1 MGNANYCTS
10 GQLSP
15 LLNDPYYL
23 TIGIGTRIFLGGG
36 IGYVSWPGTQHNPQA
51 PRSGNGIPMKPAGT
65 LMVMGDLKQMSP
77 RYLMGVSLLGYGCS
91 LAVGLG
97 IPIPLLNEE
106 IAHYCA
112 TADDDILM
120 PVVDYGEDY
129 PNATGRIL
137 THVTY
142 AELKEGVIEVEGQQI
157 QTVPLSSLGRAR
169 EIAQTLKKWIQAG
182 EFLLGAPV
190 ELLPSCPRHE
200 YCPSPEREFEEIS

>member
-1 MGNANYCTS
+1 MGNANYCTA

-15 LLNDPYYL
+15 LLKDPYYL

-36 IGYVSWPGTQHNPQA
+36 VGYVSWPGTQHNPQA
-51 PRSGNGIPMKPAGT
+51 PRAGNGIPMKAAGT
-65 LMVMGDLKQMSP
+65 LMVMGDLKQMHP
-77 RYLMGVSLLGYGCS
+77 RYLVGVSMLGYGCS

-106 IAHYCA
+106 MAHYCA
-112 TADDDILM
+112 QADEDILM

-142 AELKEGVIEVEGQQI
+142 AELKAGQIELDGQKI
-157 QTVPLSSLGRAR
+157 QTVPLSSLVRAR
-169 EIAQTLKKWIQAG
+169 EIAITLKQWIEAG
-182 EFLLGAPV
+182 NFLLGEPV
-190 ELLPSCPRHE
+190 QLLPSCSRQE
-200 YCPSPEREFEEIS
+200 YCLTPDDKFEEIS

>member
-1 MGNANYCTS
+1 
-10 GQLSP
+10 
-15 LLNDPYYL
+15 
-23 TIGIGTRIFLGGG
+23 
-36 IGYVSWPGTQHNPQA
+36 
-51 PRSGNGIPMKPAGT
+51 
-65 LMVMGDLKQMSP
+65 MVMGDLKQMHP

-112 TADDDILM
+112 LTDENILM

-142 AELKEGVIEVEGQQI
+142 AQLRAGDIEVEGQHI

-169 EIAQTLKKWIQAG
+169 EIAGTLKQWIESG
-182 EFLLGAPV
+182 NFLLGEPV

-200 YCPSPEREFEEIS
+200 YCPPRGEDSEEIS

>member
-1 MGNANYCTS
+1 
-10 GQLSP
+10 
-15 LLNDPYYL
+15 
-23 TIGIGTRIFLGGG
+23 
-36 IGYVSWPGTQHNPQA
+36 
-51 PRSGNGIPMKPAGT
+51 MKPAGT
-65 LMVMGDLKQMSP
+65 LMVMGDLKQMHP
-77 RYLMGVSLLGYGCS
+77 RYLVGVSLLGYGCS

-112 TADDDILM
+112 AADEDILM

-137 THVTY
+137 THVSY
-142 AELKEGVIEVEGQQI
+142 ARLKEGVIEVEGQKI

-169 EIAQTLKKWIQAG
+169 EIADGLKQWIQAG
-182 EFLLGAPV
+182 KFLLGEPV

-200 YCPSPEREFEEIS
+200 YCPPREGSEEIS